1 MTNLPESPS
10 KDALVGDERWKLVL
24 RIAETPAFQRSL
36 RLRSFLLYVCERTL
50 LGCEE
55 DVHEAQ
61 IGSQVFGKAADYNPG
76 DDNVV
81 RVTARLLRRRLNE
94 YFEGEGKD
102 EALRLVIPTGRY
114 VPVFEPR
121 AEEAAG
127 SETAAADGAEDEAAA
142 DSLAPSEARD
152 GSRRWRVVAALLA
165 AVCAVLAVQN
175 IVLRR
180 ALSPYER
187 RMNPVLGAVFQK
199 DRPTKIIVSDSSYSF
214 AQDLIRGHGSLYQ
227 YIDAFP
233 RSFLETPRPGDL
245 NEIVRQTLRR
255 QYTSLADLNIAIRLI
270 QVSGPHWGNT
280 GVFFARNVTARDLK
294 GANLILIGSRRSNP
308 WVEMFEQPLNFRYE
322 RNDETGQSQYRN
334 RAPRAGEQA
343 IYKSDLGQYAQVA
356 LVPNIDHNGQVLIMA
371 GTNNTGTEAAG
382 ELVTKDARV
391 EALARELKLVER
403 NGAMAPFELL
413 IRVNSI
419 AGTPRE
425 CEVAAHRP

>member
-1 MTNLPESPS
+1 MNKLTESPS
-10 KDALVGDERWKLVL
+10 KDALAGDERWKLVL
-24 RIAETPAFQRSL
+24 RVAETPAFRRSL

-50 LGCEE
+50 LGREE

-61 IGSQVFGKAADYNPG
+61 IGAQVFGKAADYNPG

-121 AEEAAG
+121 SE
-127 SETAAADGAEDEAAA
+127 ETAGGDATVVDGIGDVTAPGEADRG
-142 DSLAPSEARD
+142 P
-152 GSRRWRVVAALLA
+152 GRWRVVAAILA
-165 AVCAVLAVQN
+165 VACAALAVQN

-180 ALSPYER
+180 DLAPYAR

-199 DRPTKIIVSDSSYSF
+199 DRPTKIIVSDSNYSF
-214 AQDLIRGHGSLYQ
+214 AQDLIRGHGTLYQ

-255 QYTSLADLNIAIRLI
+255 QYTSLADLNIAVRLI
-270 QVSGPHWGNT
+270 QVSGSYWGNT

-308 WVEMFEQPLNFRYE
+308 WVEMFEGPLNFRYE
-322 RNDETGQSQYRN
+322 RDDESGRSQFRN
-334 RAPRAGEQA
+334 RAPRAGEAA
-343 IYKSDLGQYAQVA
+343 IYLSDTGQYAQVA
-356 LVPNIDHNGQVLIMA
+356 LVPNIDHNGQVLILA
-371 GTNNTGTEAAG
+371 GANNTGTEAAG
-382 ELVTKDARV
+382 ELVAEDAHV
-391 EALARELKLVER
+391 EALVRDLRLLER
-403 NGAMAPFELL
+403 NGAVEPFELL
-413 IRVNSI
+413 IRLNSI

-425 CEVAAHRP
+425 SEVAAHRP

>member
-1 MTNLPESPS
+1 MNKLPESPS
-10 KDALVGDERWKLVL
+10 KDALAGDERWKLVL
-24 RIAETPAFQRSL
+24 RIAETPAFRRSL

-50 LGCEE
+50 LGREE

-61 IGSQVFGKAADYNPG
+61 IGAQVFGKAADYNPG

-94 YFEGEGKD
+94 YFEEEGKD
-102 EALRLVIPTGRY
+102 ETLRLVIPTGRY

-121 AEEAAG
+121 SGEAAG
-127 SETAAADGAEDEAAA
+127 DETAVIDGTEDESAPGEA
-142 DSLAPSEARD
+142 DRGP
-152 GSRRWRVVAALLA
+152 RRWRILA
-165 AVCAVLAVQN
+165 AILAVMCAVLAVQN
-175 IVLRR
+175 IMLRR
-180 ALSPYER
+180 DLAPYAR

-214 AQDLIRGHGSLYQ
+214 AQDLIRGHGTLYQ

-255 QYTSLADLNIAIRLI
+255 QYTSLADLNIAARLI
-270 QVSGPHWGNT
+270 QVSGSYWGNT
-280 GVFFARNVTARDLK
+280 GVFFSRNVTARDLK

-308 WVEMFEQPLNFRYE
+308 WVEMFEGPLNFRYE
-322 RNDETGQSQYRN
+322 RDDESGRSQFRN
-334 RAPRAGEQA
+334 RAPRAGESA
-343 IYKSDLGQYAQVA
+343 IYLSDTGQYAQVA
-356 LVPNIDHNGQVLIMA
+356 LVPNIDHNGQVLILA

-382 ELVTKDARV
+382 EMVTKDARV
-391 EALARELKLVER
+391 EALVRDLRMVER
-403 NGAMAPFELL
+403 NGAVAPFELL
-413 IRVNSI
+413 IRLNSI

-425 CEVAAHRP
+425 SEVAAHRP